1 MQVSKQI
8 NARWII
14 PVDETNTV
22 LENHAL
28 IIQDDLIVDILP
40 LQAANKKYTA
50 TELIEL
56 NDHVIVPGF
65 INAHTHSAMS
75 LLKGLADDLP
85 LDEWLNQHI
94 WPAES
99 AIADQLFVKEGTE
112 LAVAEMIK
120 SGTTCFNDMYFF
132 PDQTAKLAQHVGI
145 RACIGLPVIDFPTR
159 WAKNLDEYISKGL
172 DVYDSLKN
180 EPLISFTFA
189 PHAPYTVSD
198 TSLKKVQSIMH
209 ELELSMH
216 IHLHETNEE
225 VQNSIKERSISP
237 LTRLHE
243 LDLLGPE
250 LIAVHMT
257 SLNDDDIKLLA
268 EFAVNVIH
276 CPESNLKLASGFCPT
291 KKLLAAGVNVAIG
304 TDGSASNNDIDMLGE
319 MRTAALL
326 AKGVSG
332 EASALPAHQALQ
344 MATLNGAKALGL
356 SDKIGSLT
364 VGKQADI
371 TAIDLNQLETQPIY
385 DVISTL
391 IYSANRS
398 QVSDVWV
405 AGKALL
411 KNHTLTNLDEAALI
425 LKAQQWQEKIKQ
437 YHHCPNKA
445 VKI

>member
-1 MQVSKQI
+1 
-8 NARWII
+8 
-14 PVDETNTV
+14 
-22 LENHAL
+22 
-28 IIQDDLIVDILP
+28 
-40 LQAANKKYTA
+40 
-50 TELIEL
+50 
-56 NDHVIVPGF
+56 
-65 INAHTHSAMS
+65 
-75 LLKGLADDLP
+75 
-85 LDEWLNQHI
+85 
-94 WPAES
+94 
-99 AIADQLFVKEGTE
+99 
-112 LAVAEMIK
+112 
-120 SGTTCFNDMYFF
+120 
-132 PDQTAKLAQHVGI
+132 
-145 RACIGLPVIDFPTR
+145 
-159 WAKNLDEYISKGL
+159 
-172 DVYDSLKN
+172 
-180 EPLISFTFA
+180 
-189 PHAPYTVSD
+189 
-198 TSLKKVQSIMH
+198 
-209 ELELSMH
+209 
-216 IHLHETNEE
+216 
-225 VQNSIKERSISP
+225 
-237 LTRLHE
+237 
-243 LDLLGPE
+243 
-250 LIAVHMT
+250 
-257 SLNDDDIKLLA
+257 
-268 EFAVNVIH
+268 VNVIH

>member
-216 IHLHETNEE
+216 IHLHETKEE
-225 VQNSIKERSISP
+225 VQNSIKERGISP

-257 SLNDDDIKLLA
+257 SLNDDDIELLA